1 MVFTNKEAIESYL
14 KTQNWFQTN
23 LLLMSS
29 GTFGGMEFIDF
40 ANQLMELPVNEV
52 FPELR
57 VTEEKSDTGGW
68 SGLLKKVK
76 NNLK

>member
-1 MVFTNKEAIESYL
+1 MVFTDKEALETYL

-29 GTFGGMEFIDF
+29 GTFGGMDFLNF
-40 ANQLMELPVNEV
+40 ANLLMELPVNEV

-57 VTEEKSDTGGW
+57 VTEEKPDEGSW

-76 NNLK
+76 NTLK